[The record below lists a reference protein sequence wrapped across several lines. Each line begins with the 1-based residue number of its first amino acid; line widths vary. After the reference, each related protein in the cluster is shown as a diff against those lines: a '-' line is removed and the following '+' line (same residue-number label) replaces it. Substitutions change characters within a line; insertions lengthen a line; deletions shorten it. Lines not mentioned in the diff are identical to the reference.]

1 VKVPTPISGRG
12 SFSAKRCIALPSCLM
27 NSRVTT
33 SVRSW
38 SPSPV
43 KPDSLT
49 GYTLLELLVVLVIL
63 GIVAGAV
70 SISVAPSEQRRV
82 THEVERLAALF
93 RLAHEETR
101 VSGQPI
107 AWRADTDG
115 YQFEVDGSVR
125 GIGVPDDPLRPRAWP
140 FHVERVD
147 APVIVFGREPLLN
160 PVQITI
166 AGADRVLNLRLDEFG
181 TLKEIH

>member
-1 VKVPTPISGRG
+1 
-12 SFSAKRCIALPSCLM
+12 M
-27 NSRVTT
+27 NAWVTT
-33 SVRSW
+33 NSLSLRS
-38 SPSPV
+38 SPV
-43 KPDSLT
+43 NQDST

-70 SISVAPSEQRRV
+70 SMSVAPSEQRRM

-93 RLAHEETR
+93 RLAHDETR

-125 GIGVPDDPLRPRAWP
+125 GSDVTGDPLRPRAWP
-140 FHVERVD
+140 FPVESVD

-160 PVQITI
+160 PVRIQI
-166 AGADRVLNLRLDEFG
+166 AGAERVLNLRLDEFG
-181 TLKEIH
+181 TLKEVR

>member
-1 VKVPTPISGRG
+1 
-12 SFSAKRCIALPSCLM
+12 M
-27 NSRVTT
+27 NGWVTT
-33 SVRSW
+33 NSHSLRS
-38 SPSPV
+38 SPV
-43 KPDSLT
+43 NRDST

-70 SISVAPSEQRRV
+70 SMSVAPSEHRRM

-93 RLAHEETR
+93 RLAHEEAR

-115 YQFEVDGSVR
+115 YQFEVDGSVL
-125 GIGVPDDPLRPRAWP
+125 GSDVPGDPLRARAWP
-140 FHVERVD
+140 FPVQRVD

-160 PVQITI
+160 PVQINI
-166 AGADRVLNLRLDEFG
+166 AGAERVLNLRLDEFG
-181 TLKEIH
+181 TLKEVR